1 MTDKQVESLCQA
13 VVLLCQAAVICTAML
28 CAALLFRGCCYGV

>member
-1 MTDKQVESLCQA
+1 MTDKQVVFLCQT
-13 VVLLCQAAVICTAML
+13 AVICTAML